1 MSFQRCDNGIGTV
14 QLCPLVGRNDIP
26 VFGRSGDRGT
36 AKRGP
41 DPAGIGHAD
50 LTTTIEPEADAPS
63 VYSDELRR
71 KTRWSIVWTLV
82 RIASDQLFSFII
94 FVILARLLSPS
105 EVGTFAIAVA
115 FSEVG
120 RVIAIQGM
128 VQNIPRARTMSPGLA
143 DTVFWTNLGMSVAV
157 ALLVLVVAP
166 IIMDLIGQPGA
177 AAPLQAL
184 GFVLPIAALGATHL
198 ALRLREFGHKSL
210 ALRSVLSNTFG
221 GAAAVAAA
229 LAGWGIWSLVVQR
242 FVSEGVNAAMS
253 WQAYKWTPGR
263 RFSTVQLRT
272 IWSFGFNLALTQI
285 IGILPRHALNLI
297 IGTLISAAAVGINR
311 TAWRT
316 TELVAQGTVAPFTT
330 VALQTLSRLQ
340 TDTAEMVK
348 AYRWMMSRSAML
360 TVPALIGIG
369 VLAPDAVPAIYGA
382 KWHEAGHI
390 AQIFAFLAVPYPVSA
405 FAGPLLMAL
414 GRASTLRK
422 LAFGQLIAVIV
433 IAGLSAPFGLFAVA
447 WTIVARAYL
456 SLPFLMIFLK
466 RYAGVRPRDSLS
478 PLVAPLTASLIM
490 AGAVRWLMEEIRP
503 HFTVPLIAVLIC
515 VAVGMVI
522 YGILLYAI
530 SVDARMLARH
540 RLKMLKVA
548 WAAR

>member
-1 MSFQRCDNGIGTV
+1 MGHIHVSNPI
-14 QLCPLVGRNDIP
+14 
-26 VFGRSGDRGT
+26 
-36 AKRGP
+36 
-41 DPAGIGHAD
+41 DPGAD
-50 LTTTIEPEADAPS
+50 EPSLYD
-63 VYSDELRR
+63 DELRR

-82 RIASDQLFSFII
+82 RIASDQVFSFVV

-105 EVGTFAIAVA
+105 EVGTFAIAVV

-128 VQNIPRARTMSPGLA
+128 VQNIPRAKKLSPGLA
-143 DTVFWTNLGMSVAV
+143 DTVFWTNLGMSFAV
-157 ALLVLVVAP
+157 ALVVLVGAP
-166 IIMDLIGQPGA
+166 FIMDLIGQPGA

-210 ALRSVLSNTFG
+210 ALRSVLGNTFG

-242 FVSEGVNAAMS
+242 FVSETVNAAMS
-253 WQAYKWTPGR
+253 WQAYRWTPGR
-263 RFSTVQLRT
+263 SFSMAQLRT

-285 IGILPRHALNLI
+285 IGILPRHAMNLVLGTI
-297 IGTLISAAAVGINR
+297 INAAAVGINR

-316 TELVAQGTVAPFTT
+316 MELVAQGTISPFTT

-348 AYRWMMSRSAML
+348 AYRWMLSRSAMI
-360 TVPALIGIG
+360 TIPALVGLG

-382 KWHEAGHI
+382 KWHEAGQI
-390 AQIFAFLAVPYPVSA
+390 AQIFAFLAVPWPVSA

-414 GRASTLRK
+414 GRASTLRT

-433 IAGLSAPFGLFAVA
+433 FAGLSAPFGLVAVA
-447 WTIVARAYL
+447 WTTVARAYL
-456 SLPFLMIFLK
+456 SLPFLMLFLK
-466 RYAGVRPRDSLS
+466 RAAGITPSDTLS
-478 PLVAPLTASLIM
+478 PIAAPLAASLVM
-490 AGAVRWLMEEIRP
+490 AAAVWPLMEAIRP
-503 HFTVPLIAVLIC
+503 HFAPLVAVLIC
-515 VAVGMVI
+515 VAAGMTI
-522 YGILLYAI
+522 YGAMLYAI
-530 SVDARMLARH
+530 SPNARLLVRH
-540 RLKMLKVA
+540 RLKMLKIA
-548 WAAR
+548 WATR

>member
-1 MSFQRCDNGIGTV
+1 
-14 QLCPLVGRNDIP
+14 
-26 VFGRSGDRGT
+26 
-36 AKRGP
+36 
-41 DPAGIGHAD
+41 
-50 LTTTIEPEADAPS
+50 LTKPIEPLGDEPS
-63 VYSDELRR
+63 LYDDDLRK

-128 VQNIPRARTMSPGLA
+128 VQNIPRAKKMSPALA
-143 DTVFWTNLGMSVAV
+143 DTVFWTNVAMSVVV
-157 ALLVLVVAP
+157 ALVVLVLAP
-166 IIMDLIGQPGA
+166 LIMDLIGQPGA

-210 ALRSVLSNTFG
+210 ALRSVLSGALG

-253 WQAYKWTPGR
+253 WHAYKWTPGR
-263 RFSTVQLRT
+263 DFSMVQLRT

-285 IGILPRHALNLI
+285 IGMLPRHAMNLVL
-297 IGTLISAAAVGINR
+297 GTMITAAAVGINR

-316 TELVAQGTVAPFTT
+316 MELVAQGTIAPFTT

-360 TVPALIGIG
+360 TVPALIGFG

-382 KWHEAGHI
+382 KWREAGEI
-390 AQIFAFLAVPYPVSA
+390 AQIFALLAVPYPISS

-414 GRASTLRK
+414 GRASTLRT
-422 LAFGQLIAVIV
+422 LAFGQLIATVAM
-433 IAGLSAPFGLFAVA
+433 AGLSAPFGLVVVA
-447 WTIVARAYL
+447 WTSVARAYL
-456 SLPFLMIFLK
+456 SLPFLMLFLK
-466 RYAGVRPRDSLS
+466 RAAGVQPRDSLS
-478 PLVAPLTASLIM
+478 PIAAPLAASLIM
-490 AGAVRWLMEEIRP
+490 AAVVWILMRAIRP
-503 HFTVPLIAVLIC
+503 HFASPLVAVLIC
-515 VAVGMVI
+515 VAVGMVV
-522 YGILLYAI
+522 YGPLLYAI
-530 SVDARMLARH
+530 SADARALARY
-540 RLKMLKVA
+540 RLKMLKLA